1 LKPIKIASLREIIH
15 KKLTD
20 PIADSPLPTE
30 SVASILEHNLD
41 ATIQYWMELVE
52 DDQELT
58 WIPLSFDERSGH
70 LSNLLADLIYR
81 LRLPPTSKA
90 NISGM
95 WTPANENGS
104 RSKVAHLLPKARTR
118 EVTTIMM

>member
-1 LKPIKIASLREIIH
+1 
-15 KKLTD
+15 
-20 PIADSPLPTE
+20 
-30 SVASILEHNLD
+30 
-41 ATIQYWMELVE
+41 MELVE